1 MNRVDLLAQLIHLK
15 QRYAPT
21 GESNEQ
27 LAAHFQDELDNRE
40 IIMIQEEGQV
50 VAFCDWSWVSSLE
63 DMEKARKGIP
73 TTGEA
78 LFLLNVVCTRPGI
91 IWRLKEALPAARWV
105 IGGHRDKIRAPHGL
119 PDSFFQVA

>member
-40 IIMIQEEGQV
+40 IIMIQENEQV
-50 VAFCDWSWVSSLE
+50 VAFCDWAWINGQE
-63 DMEKARKGIP
+63 DVQRLNRGEW
-73 TTGEA
+73 TTGRI
-78 LFLLNVVCTRPGI
+78 LHIINLVCTRPGL
-91 IWRLKEALPAARWV
+91 IWRIKEALPQHEWISGERHGV
-105 IGGHRDKIRAPHGL
+105 FHAPKGL
-119 PDSFFQVA
+119 PQLVEA